1 MKKMNDHENM
11 EMDHEMHDHQGINMD
26 HGMQMG
32 HEMHDH
38 HDMMMDIGHGDM
50 MMHGGH
56 MMHMGNLKRKF
67 WVSLILSLPILFL
80 APAMGVHLPFQFSFT
95 GSNWVVLLFATIL
108 FFYGGEP
115 FLKGAGYE
123 LKDKHPEMMTLVALG
138 ITTSYIYSLY
148 AFVQNDLLHSSMHVM
163 DFFWELATLILIMLL
178 GHWIEMNSMMK
189 ADSSVND
196 LAKLLPDRVHV
207 QADGKITD
215 VPINNVKKD
224 TTILVKAGESI
235 PLDGVVL
242 AGESNVNES
251 LVTGE
256 ARAVTRKKNDKVVG
270 GAINGA
276 GTLTVKVTSAANSG
290 FLANVNKL
298 VQESQMNKSKLQS
311 LADKVSGWLFYAALV
326 FGIIALIVWAS
337 INGIADGLERMV
349 TVLVIACP
357 HALGLA
363 IPLVNAKSTSL
374 GARNGLLVRNR
385 NVIDASSKIN
395 YLLLDKTGTLTEG
408 KFTVREYQTLNSQIS
423 KQQLLQLIASLEQS
437 STHPIAQSIL
447 QYAKQEKITLL
458 GLSASKNLAGQGVSG
473 VINGADYQLVN
484 EKSARQQVKE
494 FPKINVSSYT
504 VSYLLQDGQL
514 LGYIAVGDE
523 IKPSAYQLIKQIKKL
538 NIIPVMLTGDN
549 QQAAQKIAA
558 KLGINEVRAE
568 LLPTDK
574 QKVVTEL
581 QAKGNKVMMV
591 GDGINDAPSLAKAD
605 IGVAIGAGTDVA
617 IDSADVILVN
627 SNPLDIINFLKL
639 AKNTHRKT
647 VQNLW
652 WGAGYNIVAIPLAA
666 GILAPLGLV
675 LDPAVGAILM
685 SLSTVIVAINA
696 ETLKI

>member
-1 MKKMNDHENM
+1 MNDHENM